1 MSVSFVTGAFD
12 DGAVPFNFLAGVD
25 SGELGNVL
33 FERRK
38 LDDGLIAS
46 FCFLII
52 LTSSIFS
59 FSYDGISE
67 FCGTGTLPNSASS
80 ILLKYNSRAVSKSS
94 SFKILFKINENNK
107 LGGMPYDCVML
118 FSYISHLSSSRTV
131 CFLSNLYSA
140 SLSSFSL

>member
-12 DGAVPFNFLAGVD
+12 DGVVPLNFLAGVD

-59 FSYDGISE
+59 FSDDGISE

-80 ILLKYNSRAVSKSS
+80 ILLKYNSRAAKSVSKSS
-94 SFKILFKINENNK
+94 IVSKYYLKLMRIIN
-107 LGGMPYDCVML
+107 LVACHM
-118 FSYISHLSSSRTV
+118 T
-131 CFLSNLYSA
+131 A
-140 SLSSFSL
+140 

>member
-12 DGAVPFNFLAGVD
+12 DGVVPLNFLAGVD

-38 LDDGLIAS
+38 FDDGLIAS

-94 SFKILFKINENNK
+94 IVSKYYLKLMRIIN
-107 LGGMPYDCVML
+107 LVACHM
-118 FSYISHLSSSRTV
+118 T
-131 CFLSNLYSA
+131 A
-140 SLSSFSL
+140 